1 MEKEDNIDLQEG
13 RRRRLERKGWKELRL
28 GQSRCRAHAP
38 GKSLSILMFKFLW
51 DNFKVCHTWSSTED
65 RSRGRSEEGS
75 REEVEEEEEEKKE
88 LGERRREE
96 WEGGRDRELDEGK
109 DG

>member
-1 MEKEDNIDLQEG
+1 MSCTCSWEIIINFDV
-13 RRRRLERKGWKELRL
+13 
-28 GQSRCRAHAP
+28 
-38 GKSLSILMFKFLW
+38 KFFLTNYI
-51 DNFKVCHTWSSTED
+51 NFKVCHTWSSTED

-96 WEGGRDRELDEGK
+96 WEGGRDRELDGGK

>member
-1 MEKEDNIDLQEG
+1 M
-13 RRRRLERKGWKELRL
+13 
-28 GQSRCRAHAP
+28 
-38 GKSLSILMFKFLW
+38 
-51 DNFKVCHTWSSTED
+51 
-65 RSRGRSEEGS
+65 
-75 REEVEEEEEEKKE
+75 EEEEEEKKE

>member
-1 MEKEDNIDLQEG
+1 
-13 RRRRLERKGWKELRL
+13 
-28 GQSRCRAHAP
+28 
-38 GKSLSILMFKFLW
+38 MFKFLW

>member
-1 MEKEDNIDLQEG
+1 MILRNHLHHFLCENSGKLFKDG
-13 RRRRLERKGWKELRL
+13 R
-28 GQSRCRAHAP
+28 
-38 GKSLSILMFKFLW
+38 
-51 DNFKVCHTWSSTED
+51 TWSSTED
-65 RSRGRSEEGS
+65 RSRGRSEEGN

-96 WEGGRDRELDEGK
+96 WEGGRVRELDPGGK